1 MPIYQGAK
9 EAVVLL
15 VVLCLT
21 PTLNAQAQ
29 VGPQKLEASEVATLS
44 FSEFFAGAAVRLEPS
59 ARLRALNHK
68 RVRIAGYMAQ
78 MEEPLK
84 GSFYLVPRPVFC
96 DEEGGGIADI
106 PPEAVLVIA
115 PFLSDQKI
123 DFVSDLIDV
132 VGIIEIG
139 NKEEGGRVSS
149 IRLIL
154 DQPTRNPNQL
164 SGSKKS
170 SNH

>member
-1 MPIYQGAK
+1 
-9 EAVVLL
+9 
-15 VVLCLT
+15 
-21 PTLNAQAQ
+21 LN
-29 VGPQKLEASEVATLS
+29 
-44 FSEFFAGAAVRLEPS
+44 PS
-59 ARLRALNHK
+59 ARLRALNNK
-68 RVRIAGYMAQ
+68 RVRITGYMAQ
-78 MEEPLK
+78 MEEELK

-123 DFVSDLIDV
+123 DFVSDLIEV
-132 VGIIEIG
+132 VGTFELG
-139 NKEEGGRVSS
+139 NKEVGGRVSS

-154 DQPTRNPNQL
+154 DPPARNPNQL